1 MRNGSAAGL
10 TSGNTAPTPG
20 GFYYE
25 VLTAPSTVTS
35 VDTSLQA
42 LLSGVWSDT
51 GLLATNTPFSAGG
64 RAAAGGTR
72 VVNNWAPGLMQS
84 FIVVGW
90 SADHGTTWAQVAAQ
104 LTGVQLFNIGGNY
117 AWNEGP
123 FYGGWLGASTIQQ
136 AQSGAA
142 DGTAAFAL
150 FGAVPNAQGTPIIT
164 PTQMYTT
171 VPEPSA
177 IGVAI
182 LGVGTLMSC
191 RARTRALR
199 HQGESG
205 L

>member
-1 MRNGSAAGL
+1 MKKLATTICAMALVRIVFAQGTVIFANGTGTLLQTNGLAAGL

-123 FYGGWLGASTIQQ
+123 FYGGW
-136 AQSGAA
+136 
-142 DGTAAFAL
+142 
-150 FGAVPNAQGTPIIT
+150 
-164 PTQMYTT
+164 
-171 VPEPSA
+171 
-177 IGVAI
+177 
-182 LGVGTLMSC
+182 
-191 RARTRALR
+191 
-199 HQGESG
+199 
-205 L
+205 